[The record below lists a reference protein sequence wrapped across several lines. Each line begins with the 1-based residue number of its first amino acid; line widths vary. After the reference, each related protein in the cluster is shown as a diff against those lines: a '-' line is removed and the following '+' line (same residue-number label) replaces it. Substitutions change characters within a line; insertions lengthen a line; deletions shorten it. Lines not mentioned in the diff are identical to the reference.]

1 MTPAALV
8 FYALAG
14 VMLGSAVMVITR
26 RNPVHSALYLVLTF
40 LSMAG
45 IFVLL
50 EAEFVAAVQVLV
62 YAGGIMVLFLF
73 VVLLV
78 GLHKLDG
85 PARTWQALAGV
96 GATAL
101 IVVMV
106 LSAIGDWQM
115 AIAPDGDVLRA
126 GGGNLQ
132 AVGRLLYTSYLL
144 PFELASILLLVAMV
158 GAVLL
163 ALRRDSGSGSHTL

>member
-1 MTPAALV
+1 MASAALV

-14 VMLGSAVMVITR
+14 VMLGSAVMVVTR

-78 GLHKLDG
+78 GLHRLEG

-101 IVVMV
+101 VVLMV

-115 AIAPDGDVLRA
+115 EIAPNGDALRE

-132 AVGRLLYTSYLL
+132 MVGRLLYTSYLL
-144 PFELASILLLVAMV
+144 PFELASVLLLVAIV

-163 ALRRDSGSGSHTL
+163 ALRRDPGTGSHTL